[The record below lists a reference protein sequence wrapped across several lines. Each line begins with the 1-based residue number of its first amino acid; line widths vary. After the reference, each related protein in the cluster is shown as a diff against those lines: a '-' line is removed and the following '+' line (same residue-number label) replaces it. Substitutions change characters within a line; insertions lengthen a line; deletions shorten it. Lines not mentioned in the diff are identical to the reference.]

1 MSQAYHRLPP
11 KKKEA
16 APLPPL
22 KPEDYRHIAAWGKM
36 MGSFH
41 SYVVEQQ
48 EEAAYDRAPADAI
61 YKCDGVWQCYHQV
74 TLSSTRNMIDSFMSH
89 KRRQPKRSK

>member
-41 SYVVEQQ
+41 SYIVYQQ
-48 EEAAYDRAPADAI
+48 EFAAADRAPADAI
-61 YKCDGVWQCYHQV
+61 YKRDDEWVCYHQV
-74 TLSSTRNMIDSFMSH
+74 TLPSTRHIIDALMAH